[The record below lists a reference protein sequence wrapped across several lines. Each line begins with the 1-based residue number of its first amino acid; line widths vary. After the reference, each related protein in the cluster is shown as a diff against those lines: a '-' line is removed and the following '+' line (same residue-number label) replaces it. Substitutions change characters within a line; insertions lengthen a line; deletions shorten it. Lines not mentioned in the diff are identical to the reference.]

1 MNVSPCLRTKRTQA
15 HNRKLPNGRQAKC
28 PAFDTAAKLDR
39 LEGGPMNDSDDNL
52 GRFSA
57 LSDGIFAVIITIM
70 VLALKIPTRNDGR
83 ALLELWP
90 DLISYVVSYAFI
102 AVVWLN
108 HHHVFKHATSLTGL
122 LAWSNFAN
130 LFWISFI
137 PFTTAWLASSRVA
150 SVPLTAYATV
160 FLLVE
165 MTYMVLMY
173 ESFRQRPS
181 SDVSTLGRRRMQW
194 IRAWIMLALFA
205 FAALASF
212 LPAIV
217 RMGLLGAFLILYTQ
231 PDPLSNRDVASE
243 KPSSE
248 PRQEA
253 RAETRQARR

>member
-1 MNVSPCLRTKRTQA
+1 MK
-15 HNRKLPNGRQAKC
+15 
-28 PAFDTAAKLDR
+28 
-39 LEGGPMNDSDDNL
+39 DSDTNL
-52 GRFSA
+52 DRFSA

-90 DLISYVVSYAFI
+90 DLVSYVVSYAFI

-108 HHHVFKHATSLTGL
+108 HHHVFKHAGSLTGV

-150 SVPLTAYATV
+150 TVPLTAYATV

-165 MTYMVLMY
+165 LTYMVLMY

-181 SDVSTLGRRRMQW
+181 SDAAILRRRRMQW
-194 IRAWIMLALFA
+194 IRAWIMVGVFA
-205 FAALASF
+205 FAAVAWF
-212 LPAIV
+212 LPALV
-217 RMGLLGAFLILYTQ
+217 RMGLLGAFLLLHTQ
-231 PDPLSNRDVASE
+231 PDLVEKRKVASHGDSKE
-243 KPSSE
+243 QGRDASAQGSGG
-248 PRQEA
+248 
-253 RAETRQARR
+253 RR

>member
-1 MNVSPCLRTKRTQA
+1 
-15 HNRKLPNGRQAKC
+15 
-28 PAFDTAAKLDR
+28 
-39 LEGGPMNDSDDNL
+39 MNDSDVNL
-52 GRFSA
+52 DRFSA

-70 VLALKIPTRNDGR
+70 VLALKIPSRNDGR

-90 DLISYVVSYAFI
+90 DLVSYVVSYAFI

-108 HHHVFKHATSLTGL
+108 HHHVFKHAASLTGL

-150 SVPLTAYATV
+150 SVPLTAYAIV

-173 ESFRQRPS
+173 ESFQQNPS
-181 SDVSTLGRRRMQW
+181 SDAATLAGRRMQW

-205 FAALASF
+205 FAALAIF
-212 LPAIV
+212 LPSLV
-217 RMGLLGAFLILYTQ
+217 RMCLLGAFLILYIR
-231 PDPLSNRDVASE
+231 PDPRLNRE
-243 KPSSE
+243 I
-248 PRQEA
+248 
-253 RAETRQARR
+253 TRR